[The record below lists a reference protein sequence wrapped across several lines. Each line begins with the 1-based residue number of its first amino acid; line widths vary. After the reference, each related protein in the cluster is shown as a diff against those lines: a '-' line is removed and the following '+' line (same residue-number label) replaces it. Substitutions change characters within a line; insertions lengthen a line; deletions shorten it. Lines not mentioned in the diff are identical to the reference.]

1 MDITIIHTIDLIQT
15 FTLGVIKMNVFQ
27 PDFVSD
33 EYFVVKYYLKG
44 KTSLKDAAWNLAIGQ
59 SIGNPNNRSV
69 WETDEMFRDHSC
81 IIKGDKD
88 YLSLVKEGMIE
99 IAFPLANINLEE
111 DGVSQIL
118 CHIAGGQVDI
128 LEVEE
133 CHVLDIKLPEH
144 IDRSFTLRPAYG
156 IDGFRKFN
164 GVEGKPFFGGIIK
177 PKVGMSP
184 TVLLEAVKEMVH
196 GGVNFIKEDEL
207 LGDPA
212 HCPLKERVP
221 LINNW
226 LAKNAPNVM
235 YTFCINGD
243 SPYALQ
249 RAQFIADEGG
259 LGIHINVWSG
269 LGVYRAIRKQNP
281 NLWIHFQKS
290 GDKFFTDRR
299 APNHIYWPV
308 ICKIAGWS
316 GSDSIHAGMIGGYMN
331 QDETELADALKVLW
345 KYNVIPALSCGMHP
359 GLVQS
364 INSMLDS
371 HDWMANVGGAMHG
384 HPMGT
389 LAGGLAMRQAI
400 DGNHEVEYEEAI
412 KKWGFKEINPDLQ
425 YRIF

>member
-1 MDITIIHTIDLIQT
+1 MINIFTKEID
-15 FTLGVIKMNVFQ
+15 K
-27 PDFVSD
+27 SK
-33 EYFVVKYYLKG
+33 YFIVTYFLEA
-44 KTSLKDAAWNLAIGQ
+44 KTNLREAAWNLSIGQ

-69 WETDEMFRDHSC
+69 WETEKMFLDHSC
-81 IIKGDKD
+81 FILEDEEVLRNQKSGI
-88 YLSLVKEGMIE
+88 VK

-128 LEVEE
+128 LELQKCQILDVVLPDEVEKTFA
-133 CHVLDIKLPEH
+133 LK
-144 IDRSFTLRPAYG
+144 PAYG

-184 TVLLEAVKEMVH
+184 EVLLEAVKEMVE

-207 LGDPA
+207 LGNPD
-212 HCPLKERVP
+212 HCPLEERVP
-221 LINNW
+221 LISNW
-226 LAKNAPNVM
+226 LKENAPDVI
-235 YTFCINGD
+235 YCFCINGD

-249 RAQFIADEGG
+249 RAQFVADNGG
-259 LGIHINVWSG
+259 NGIHINVWSG

-290 GDKFFTDRR
+290 GDKFFTDKR
-299 APNHIYWPV
+299 APFHIYWPV

-316 GSDSIHAGMIGGYMN
+316 GADSIHAGMIGGYMN
-331 QDETELADALKVLW
+331 QDDEELVDALKVLW
-345 KYNVIPALSCGMHP
+345 HYNVVPALSCGMHP
-359 GLVQS
+359 GLVQY
-364 INSMLDS
+364 INGLLDS
-371 HDWMANVGGAMHG
+371 FDWMANVGGAMHG

-389 LAGGLAMRQAI
+389 LAGGKAMIQAI
-400 DGNHEVEYEEAI
+400 NKDTDHPEYKSAI
-412 KKWGFKEINPDLQ
+412 EKWGYQQFSPDLA

>member
-1 MDITIIHTIDLIQT
+1 MVNIFCKENEIETE
-15 FTLGVIKMNVFQ
+15 N
-27 PDFVSD
+27 
-33 EYFVVKYYLKG
+33 YFIVTYFLES
-44 KTSLKDAAWNLAIGQ
+44 KTNLREAAWNLSIGQ
-59 SIGNPNNRSV
+59 SIGNPNNRSI
-69 WETDEMFRDHSC
+69 WETERMFLEHSC
-81 IIKGDKD
+81 LILDDEETLRGKKSGI
-88 YLSLVKEGMIE
+88 VK

-128 LEVEE
+128 LEIQKCHILDVVLPDSVEKE
-133 CHVLDIKLPEH
+133 FRLD
-144 IDRSFTLRPAYG
+144 PAYG

-184 TVLLEAVKEMVH
+184 EVLLEAVKEMVY

-207 LGDPA
+207 LGNPS
-212 HCPLKERVP
+212 HCPLEARVP
-221 LINNW
+221 IITNW
-226 LAKNAPNVM
+226 LKENAPDVI
-235 YTFCINGD
+235 YCFCINGD
-243 SPYALQ
+243 SPYALE
-249 RAQFIADEGG
+249 RAKFVSDNGG
-259 LGIHINVWSG
+259 NGIHINVWSG

-299 APNHIYWPV
+299 APFHIYWPV

-331 QDETELADALKVLW
+331 QDDEELVDALKVLW
-345 KYNVIPALSCGMHP
+345 NYNIVPALSCGMHP
-359 GLVQS
+359 GLVQY
-364 INSMLDS
+364 INQALDS
-371 HDWMANVGGAMHG
+371 FDWMANVGGAMHG

-389 LAGGLAMRQAI
+389 LAGGLAMKQAI
-400 DGNHEVEYEEAI
+400 NQEFEETEYKKAI
-412 KKWGFKEINPDLQ
+412 EKWGSKEFSPDLA

>member
-1 MDITIIHTIDLIQT
+1 MINIFTKEID
-15 FTLGVIKMNVFQ
+15 K
-27 PDFVSD
+27 SK
-33 EYFVVKYYLKG
+33 YFIVTYFLEA
-44 KTSLKDAAWNLAIGQ
+44 KTNLREAAWNLSIGQ

-69 WETDEMFRDHSC
+69 WETEKMFLDHSC
-81 IIKGDKD
+81 FILEDEEVLRNQKSGI
-88 YLSLVKEGMIE
+88 VQ

-128 LEVEE
+128 LELQKCQILDVVLPDEVEKTFA
-133 CHVLDIKLPEH
+133 LK
-144 IDRSFTLRPAYG
+144 PAYG

-184 TVLLEAVKEMVH
+184 EVLLEAVKEMVE

-207 LGDPA
+207 LGNPD
-212 HCPLKERVP
+212 HCPLEERVP
-221 LINNW
+221 LISNW
-226 LAKNAPNVM
+226 LKENAPNVI
-235 YTFCINGD
+235 YCFCINGD

-249 RAQFIADEGG
+249 RAQFVADNGG
-259 LGIHINVWSG
+259 NGIHINVWSG

-290 GDKFFTDRR
+290 GDKFFTDKR
-299 APNHIYWPV
+299 APFHIYWPV

-316 GSDSIHAGMIGGYMN
+316 GADSIHAGMIGGYMN
-331 QDETELADALKVLW
+331 QDDEELVDALKVLW
-345 KYNVIPALSCGMHP
+345 HYNVVPALSCGMHP
-359 GLVQS
+359 GLVQY
-364 INSMLDS
+364 INGLLDS
-371 HDWMANVGGAMHG
+371 FDWMANVGGAMHG

-389 LAGGLAMRQAI
+389 LAGGKAMIQAI
-400 DGNHEVEYEEAI
+400 NKDTDHPEYKSAI
-412 KKWGFKEINPDLQ
+412 EKWGYQQFSPDLA

>member
-1 MDITIIHTIDLIQT
+1 MINIFTKEID
-15 FTLGVIKMNVFQ
+15 K
-27 PDFVSD
+27 SK
-33 EYFVVKYYLKG
+33 YFIVTYFLEA
-44 KTSLKDAAWNLAIGQ
+44 KTNLREAAWNLSIGQ

-69 WETDEMFRDHSC
+69 WETEKMFLDHSC
-81 IIKGDKD
+81 FILEDEEVLRNQKSGI
-88 YLSLVKEGMIE
+88 VQ

-128 LEVEE
+128 LELQKCQILDVVLPDEVEKTFA
-133 CHVLDIKLPEH
+133 LK
-144 IDRSFTLRPAYG
+144 PAYG

-184 TVLLEAVKEMVH
+184 EVLLEAVKEMVE

-207 LGDPA
+207 LGNPD
-212 HCPLKERVP
+212 HCPLEERVP
-221 LINNW
+221 LISNW
-226 LAKNAPNVM
+226 LKENAPDVI
-235 YTFCINGD
+235 YCFCINGD

-249 RAQFIADEGG
+249 RAQFVADNGG
-259 LGIHINVWSG
+259 NGIHINVWSG

-290 GDKFFTDRR
+290 GDKFFTDKR
-299 APNHIYWPV
+299 APFHIYWPV

-316 GSDSIHAGMIGGYMN
+316 GADSIHAGMIGGYMN
-331 QDETELADALKVLW
+331 QDDEELVDALKVLW
-345 KYNVIPALSCGMHP
+345 HYNIVPALSCGMHP
-359 GLVQS
+359 GLVQY
-364 INSMLDS
+364 INGLLDS
-371 HDWMANVGGAMHG
+371 FDWMANVGGAMHG

-389 LAGGLAMRQAI
+389 LAGGKAMIQAI
-400 DGNHEVEYEEAI
+400 NKDTDHPEYKSAI
-412 KKWGFKEINPDLQ
+412 EKWGYQQFSPDLA